1 MDDGAV
7 YMLMMVVMAV
17 MVMMAVVVNK
27 TRKTD
32 AIGSKVPY
40 TAV

>member
-1 MDDGAV
+1 
-7 YMLMMVVMAV
+7 MMVMLVMAV
-17 MVMMAVVVNK
+17 MVMLAVVVNK

-32 AIGSKVPY
+32 AIGSKMPY